1 MLAVTPGYVIVHED
15 WMMLLEYL
23 SILLPIFFIFSVGFI
38 GQKMLHIDIKS
49 VSAVSVYLMTPLLS
63 FSVFYETTFTM
74 DYLYM
79 TLYALTLVLSIVAIV
94 YIIGFIRGYS
104 VRKTCGMILSSAF
117 MNNGN
122 YGTPLVLF
130 VFGEPGLHYAVI
142 LMVIQQLIM
151 VTIGVYYAAKGS
163 VDDGNGKDTLK
174 KVLKVPVMYGA
185 ILGAVLHSLNLP
197 IGATMLEVI
206 KLVGNAAIPT
216 VMLVL
221 GIQLAN
227 VRIKNISYRPLSIS
241 LLLKLIVSPVIAW
254 LLTLILP
261 VDEILKQ
268 IMILLAGMPA
278 AANTTLYA
286 VQYGTEPDFVSS
298 ATFFSTLASLIT
310 LPVILSLI

>member
-1 MLAVTPGYVIVHED
+1 
-15 WMMLLEYL
+15 
-23 SILLPIFFIFSVGFI
+23 
-38 GQKMLHIDIKS
+38 
-49 VSAVSVYLMTPLLS
+49 
-63 FSVFYETTFTM
+63 
-74 DYLYM
+74 
-79 TLYALTLVLSIVAIV
+79 
-94 YIIGFIRGYS
+94 
-104 VRKTCGMILSSAF
+104 
-117 MNNGN
+117 
-122 YGTPLVLF
+122 
-130 VFGEPGLHYAVI
+130 
-142 LMVIQQLIM
+142 
-151 VTIGVYYAAKGS
+151 
-163 VDDGNGKDTLK
+163 
-174 KVLKVPVMYGA
+174 MYGA

-197 IGATMLEVI
+197 IGATMLEAI

-298 ATFFSTLASLIT
+298 ATFLAH
-310 LPVILSLI
+310 